1 MMVLFDLLVDSE
13 RCSTDGLVGAM
24 VNHGVGN

>member
-1 MMVLFDLLVDSE
+1 MMVLFDLCVDPK
-13 RCSTDGLVGAM
+13 RCSTDGLIGAM